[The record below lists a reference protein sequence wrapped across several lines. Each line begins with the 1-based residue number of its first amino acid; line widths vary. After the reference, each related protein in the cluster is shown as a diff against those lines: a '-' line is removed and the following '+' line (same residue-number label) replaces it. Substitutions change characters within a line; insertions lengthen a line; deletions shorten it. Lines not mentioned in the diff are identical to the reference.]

1 MEYPCYAKFIPQRFV
16 PQRFVPRRFIPQ
28 RLIAQRLIP
37 QRFIPQRFVILSEAK
52 DLLFLTAPQNSKS
65 RTDS

>member
-1 MEYPCYAKFIPQRFV
+1 MEHPCYAKFIPQRLI
-16 PQRFVPRRFIPQ
+16 PQRF
-28 RLIAQRLIP
+28 IAQRLIP

-52 DLLFLTAPQNSKS
+52 DLLFLTAQQNSKS

>member
-1 MEYPCYAKFIPQRFV
+1 MEHPCYAKFIPQRVIPQRFV
-16 PQRFVPRRFIPQ
+16 PQRFV
-28 RLIAQRLIP
+28 P